1 MPKIRTRSAL
11 AAFGLFAGAAVT
23 TPLLADTR
31 KGNAMTDVAIAPQPV
46 ATTIAQYMPEGYAPV
61 SRRAVTIDKESAQLV
76 RYERTDKRN
85 AALGGE
91 HFSTVIAADGRLKGF
106 ARMDLDLVGGGLPS
120 REETQAIAMDFLS
133 KAAPDLLPVLRVSW
147 IEPHDEPLRVT
158 RNGRTEDLTLTGMKV
173 KMRNSADGLWM
184 WVIVGADRKVMVFE
198 RDINW
203 ITFPGHRGTEK
214 WLHDSWLSEKGIDAR
229 AS

>member
-1 MPKIRTRSAL
+1 MTVTTTAAQL
-11 AAFGLFAGAAVT
+11 AATVINTFMPTGY
-23 TPLLADTR
+23 R
-31 KGNAMTDVAIAPQPV
+31 EVA
-46 ATTIAQYMPEGYAPV
+46 
-61 SRRAVTIDKESAQLV
+61 RRAVSVDGEGAELV
-76 RYERTDKRN
+76 RYERTDGRN

-91 HFSTVIAADGRLKGF
+91 HFSTVIADNGRLKGF
-106 ARMDLDLVGGGLPS
+106 ARIDLDLVGGELPS
-120 REETQAIAMDFLS
+120 REETQAIAMDFLRD
-133 KAAPDLLPVLRVSW
+133 AAPDLLPGMKISW

-214 WLHDSWLSEKGIDAR
+214 WLHDSWLVEGGHSLNA
-229 AS
+229 A